1 MLNNSLRLFKAIFEF
16 NFDISYFSMLQRV
29 QPCFELNLFFV
40 RAKISQLILKS
51 SFFSF
56 KSQTYFESVVL
67 SLYLLLLKEHLCLVY
82 LLLNDKPDDPNLYI
96 LI

>member
-40 RAKISQLILKS
+40 RAKISFFNLKIRS
-51 SFFSF
+51 IDNYLKKVTEKFF
-56 KSQTYFESVVL
+56 KIGNY
-67 SLYLLLLKEHLCLVY
+67 
-82 LLLNDKPDDPNLYI
+82 
-96 LI
+96 